1 MAKMPE
7 VLMNNWQVIGFSC
20 AAAAVAAIAVRSAG
34 RVEGDRNFSIAQGA
48 ANNTDLLKQESENL
62 RMESKQ
68 LKESIIAA
76 QIEITELRN
85 AEKKVNVK
93 SVGIISTATILAPL
107 ILSAIP
113 GASPIVLG
121 VCTAIQNLMVQ

>member
-1 MAKMPE
+1 
-7 VLMNNWQVIGFSC
+7 MNNWQVIGISFAT
-20 AAAAVAAIAVRSAG
+20 AAAAAILVRNAG

-48 ANNTDLLKQESENL
+48 VNNTDTLK
-62 RMESKQ
+62 
-68 LKESIIAA
+68 KESDVQKVKNDETAEKLRLA
-76 QIEITELRN
+76 EMEITALRN
-85 AEKKVNVK
+85 SKKEVNIK